1 MFKGVKQYFK
11 RYYKG
16 FIVIEYTQDQLTN
29 FKSENIIL
37 FNELINRIGLQ
48 TPPEICLLMGYENL
62 DDLSI
67 DCKQTP
73 RIGGSKKMSALKIKI
88 KKLKSE
94 RTKLKKKIKVAEK
107 KKKAATKKRKSVA
120 KK

>member
-37 FNELINRIGLQ
+37 FNELIHGIGVQ
-48 TPPEICLLMGYENL
+48 TPPEICLLKGYENL
-62 DDLSI
+62 VDRVLTVN
-67 DCKQTP
+67 KYHEWVV
-73 RIGGSKKMSALKIKI
+73 LKI
-88 KKLKSE
+88 
-94 RTKLKKKIKVAEK
+94 
-107 KKKAATKKRKSVA
+107 
-120 KK
+120 